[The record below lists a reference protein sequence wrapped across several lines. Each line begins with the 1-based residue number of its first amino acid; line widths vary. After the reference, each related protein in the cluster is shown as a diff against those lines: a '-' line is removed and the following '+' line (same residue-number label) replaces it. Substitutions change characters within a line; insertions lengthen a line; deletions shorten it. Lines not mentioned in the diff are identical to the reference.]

1 MRKVEFN
8 VHPEIIVE
16 FVEELTSRDLSNS
29 VTGVTEDDEI
39 IIEVEYSK
47 TESDEVEELESILE
61 KLSEQIEQEES
72 EEEEEN

>member
-8 VHPEIIVE
+8 LHPLIIVE
-16 FVEELTSRDLSNS
+16 FVEELTNRDLNNS
-29 VTGVTEDDEI
+29 LIGVTEDDEI

-47 TESDEVEELESILE
+47 TESDQVDELEGILE
-61 KLSEQIEQEES
+61 KLSEQIEEEES

>member
-8 VHPEIIVE
+8 VHPEIIIE
-16 FVEELTSRDLSNS
+16 FAEELTSRDLSNS
-29 VTGVTEDDEI
+29 VIGVTENDEI

-47 TESDEVEELESILE
+47 TESDQVDELEGILE
-61 KLSEQIEQEES
+61 KLSEQIEEEES

>member
-8 VHPEIIVE
+8 VHPEIIAE
-16 FVEELTSRDLSNS
+16 FVEELTNRDLNN
-29 VTGVTEDDEI
+29 TIIGVTEDDEI

-47 TESDEVEELESILE
+47 TESAQVDELEKIFD
-61 KLSEQIEQEES
+61 KLSAELEEVD

>member
-8 VHPEIIVE
+8 VHALIIVE
-16 FVEELTSRDLSNS
+16 FVEELTSRDLNNS

-47 TESDEVEELESILE
+47 TESDEVEELENILE
-61 KLSEQIEQEES
+61 KLSAQIEQEES

>member
-8 VHPEIIVE
+8 VHPLIIVE
-16 FVEELTSRDLSNS
+16 FVEELTGRDLNNS

-72 EEEEEN
+72 EEEKEN